1 MSQIRLSRTA
11 EIDEV
16 LSFLRE
22 RYPLLTEAEI
32 IKMVL
37 SEKYRETQVAENI
50 IDLESQPDMQE
61 VQKQLRT
68 PRPASKLLSMA
79 GVFKGAKDIAGNKKK
94 YSY

>member
-16 LSFLRE
+16 LSYLRE
-22 RYPLLTEAEI
+22 RYPLLSEAEI

-37 SEKYRETQVAENI
+37 SEKYRETQIAENI
-50 IDLESQPDMQE
+50 INLETQPDMQE

-68 PRPASKLLSMA
+68 PRPSSNLLSMA
-79 GVFKGAKDIAGNKKK
+79 GVFKGVPDISGNKKK
-94 YSY
+94 